1 MALEKNCVSTEK
13 GSFTTSSGSAQTI
26 TGKTVSLGSSA
37 DDQIASVRR
46 FRSGAADHHPMDDA
60 EDESGTDQATTLA
73 MDTLQSAA
81 NQSQHIHQSHGRLS
95 EFGWTSS

>member
-1 MALEKNCVSTEK
+1 MSTEK

-46 FRSGAADHHPMDDA
+46 FRSGAADHQPMDFSADDA
-60 EDESGTDQATTLA
+60 RARTRATLA